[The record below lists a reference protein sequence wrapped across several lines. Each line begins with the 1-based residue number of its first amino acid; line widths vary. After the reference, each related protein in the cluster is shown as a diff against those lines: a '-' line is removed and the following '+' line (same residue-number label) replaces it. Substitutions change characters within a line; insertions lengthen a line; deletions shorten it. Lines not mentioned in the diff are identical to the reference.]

1 MHNTNWDD
9 YRFVL
14 SVCEAGSVNGASK
27 RLKVNHATV
36 LRRIAAFEQR
46 HGVSIFIKSGKG
58 YKLNPDSGRILTAL
72 RDLDEA
78 VVHLERRLQGH
89 ESAIS
94 GKVRITAT
102 DSFSYRVL
110 PEIVATLC
118 NIYEHLQVGLIS
130 TNDPLN
136 LKRTE
141 ADIAVRASDVA
152 PEGLEARNI
161 CALRFGVYHAPAPA
175 GPSESWVLR
184 SGLSGNSAI
193 GRWQSAT
200 IPPHSIAAEADT
212 FQAVSRLVQLGA
224 GRAVLPCVLGDR
236 MDGLERAE
244 GGPLD
249 VGARVWVACHRDMMQ
264 LPHIRACYDFLCE
277 ELSDNAALLEGMQA
291 APPRS

>member
-14 SVCEAGSVNGASK
+14 SVCEAGSVNGAAK

-36 LRRIAAFEQR
+36 LRRIAGFEAR

-58 YKLNPDSGRILTAL
+58 YKLNPDSARILNAL
-72 RDLDEA
+72 RDLDE
-78 VVHLERRLQGH
+78 VVGQLERRLQGH
-89 ESAIS
+89 ESAVS
-94 GKVRITAT
+94 GRVRITAT
-102 DSFSYRVL
+102 DSFSYRVM
-110 PEIVATLC
+110 PQIVAKLC
-118 NIYEHLQVGLIS
+118 KTYEELQVGLLS

-152 PEGLEARNI
+152 PAGLEARNI
-161 CALRFGVYHAPAPA
+161 CGLRFAVYHSA
-175 GPSESWVLR
+175 GSEDAGENWVQR
-184 SGLSGNSAI
+184 SGLSGASAI

-200 IPPHSIAAEADT
+200 IPPEAVAAEADT
-212 FQAVSRLVQLGA
+212 FQAVSRLVQLGV
-224 GRAVLPCVLGDR
+224 GQAVLPCVLGDR
-236 MDGLERAE
+236 IGGLAQVN

-264 LPHIRACYDFLCE
+264 LPHIRACFDFLSD
-277 ELSDNAALLEGMQA
+277 ELSANAALFEGAQA
-291 APPRS
+291 GPAMS